1 MSTATLSDGTRVVLR
16 PIGPGDAPTLA
27 AGLGRLS
34 PASVHARF
42 FTAKPRFTA
51 AELRYLTEVDMV
63 DHVAL
68 VAALE
73 DEPDGL
79 VAVGRFVRD
88 RTTGRGDGAE
98 IAVTVCDALQGR
110 GLGRA
115 LGLALAGHAR
125 ARGITRFTATM
136 LPDNAAALALF
147 RTISSALHHEVRNE
161 VHQGVRE
168 LVADLAA

>member
-1 MSTATLSDGTRVVLR
+1 MSTTLSDGTRVVLR

-88 RTTGRGDGAE
+88 RAHGREDSAE
-98 IAVTVCDALQGR
+98 VAVTVCDQLQGL

-115 LGLALAGHAR
+115 LGLALADHAR
-125 ARGITRFTATM
+125 ARGIARFTATM
-136 LPDNAAALALF
+136 LPENAAALALF
-147 RTISSALHHEVRNE
+147 RTISRALHQDVHVE
-161 VHQGVRE
+161 VHQGLRE
-168 LVADLAA
+168 LVTELAA

>member
-1 MSTATLSDGTRVVLR
+1 MSTLLSDGTRVLLR
-16 PIGPGDAPTLA
+16 PIRPADAPALA
-27 AGLGRLS
+27 AGLGRMS

-42 FTAKPRFTA
+42 LTAKPRFTA
-51 AELRYLTEVDMV
+51 AELRYLTAVDMV

-68 VAALE
+68 VAVRA
-73 DEPDGL
+73 DQPGDL

-88 RTTGRGDGAE
+88 VGGGQRDSAE
-98 IAVTVCDALQGR
+98 VAVVVCDGLQGR

-115 LGLALAGHAR
+115 LGLALADHAR

-136 LPDNAAALALF
+136 LPENAAALALF
-147 RTISSALHHEVRNE
+147 RTISRALHQEVHVE

-168 LVADLAA
+168 LVTELAA